1 MAGTHGKPR
10 ETETNMTRR
19 LQRSGRPRFVVLA
32 LVAASVV
39 SLSAI
44 VGRAQER
51 LEVFILAADRNGD
64 AITDLKTS
72 EITWTED
79 RVPGQVLGL
88 ERVNYPVKVT
98 VLVDNGLG
106 ENMLV
111 HLRSGL
117 RKFFEGLPDDVE
129 VALIAT
135 APNPRWLVKPT
146 SDRVQIEKGINLLTP
161 ENDWPGRF
169 SDALVE
175 YSRRLEAEF
184 GRRKSVETR
193 LPYMPVVLSIGSTS
207 HDGSQIRLDEVK
219 RMLTALR
226 DYGAQTNFVMVTGC
240 AAGAR
245 RGDAAC
251 RSDGYSDINEGG
263 TVSIAK
269 AAQELTR
276 GRYDAITGAAS
287 SSLNRILPE
296 IATQIAARH
305 ARQTLQY
312 RVSLERPPQATG
324 PIKNVSVMLAREGS
338 RFIVT
343 PDGIIP

>member
-1 MAGTHGKPR
+1 
-10 ETETNMTRR
+10 MTRR
-19 LQRSGRPRFVVLA
+19 WRRPGRFGLAVLA
-32 LVAASVV
+32 LVAAGAITAQAVV
-39 SLSAI
+39 LQ
-44 VGRAQER
+44 AQER
-51 LEVFILAADRNGD
+51 LDVFILAADRNGE
-64 AITDLKTS
+64 AITDLKAS

-79 RVPGQVLGL
+79 KVPGNVVGI

-117 RKFFEGLPDDVE
+117 RKFFEGLPRDVE

-135 APNPRWLVKPT
+135 APNPRWLVKST
-146 SDRVQIEKGINLLTP
+146 SDRIQIDKGLNLLTP
-161 ENDWPGRF
+161 ENEWPGRF
-169 SDALVE
+169 SDSLVE
-175 YSRRLEAEF
+175 FSRRLEVEF
-184 GRRKSVETR
+184 GRRRSVETR

-219 RMLTALR
+219 QMLTALR
-226 DYGAQTNFVMVTGC
+226 DYNVQTNFVMVTGC
-240 AAGAR
+240 AAGSR

-269 AAQELTR
+269 AAQDVTK

-287 SSLNRILPE
+287 SSLTRILPE
-296 IATQIAARH
+296 IATQIAGRH

-312 RVSLERPPQATG
+312 RITLERPEKATG

-338 RFIVT
+338 RYIVT